1 MTKKLPNNQNDSVEN
16 QLSEGL
22 EKVAKCGNTKATLVF
37 LLMFVLGN
45 PAIKLVEKT
54 KAQLANAL
62 ETVEKLDIWE
72 IWEDAKTKVLELVE
86 NGLSL
91 LWPKEAIAGS
101 LDDLMKK
108 TAADKAATSDEI
120 KKQQEENAR
129 REQRIKDI
137 ERRNNELKLE
147 LIELEKEYTR
157 LKQDN
162 ERLKAINEQ
171 ALKELEIMIN
181 INKKR
186 TYVNSVFLKW
196 KNSSKSEINIGIDY
210 VKYVLANL
218 NVFSQEKQQKFR
230 PTLQEIL
237 TYLESINK
245 Q

>member
-54 KAQLANAL
+54 KTQLANAL

-72 IWEDAKTKVLELVE
+72 ISDATKTKVLELVE

-91 LWPKEAIAGS
+91 LWPKEAKASS
-101 LDDLMKK
+101 LEGLMNKAVADSAA
-108 TAADKAATSDEI
+108 TADKI
-120 KKQQEENAR
+120 KKIQ
-129 REQRIKDI
+129 D
-137 ERRNNELKLE
+137 RNNELKLE

-171 ALKELEIMIN
+171 ELKKLEIMID

-196 KNSSKSEINIGIDY
+196 KNASTNEVNISKEY
-210 VKYVLANL
+210 VKGIISKL
-218 NVFSQEKQQKFR
+218 NIFPQEKQQKYR